1 MNSKNEIVLFEYDN
15 IRLEV
20 PVTPEQETVWLN
32 RAQMSEL
39 FGRDIKTIG
48 KHIVN
53 AIHDELAVAATRK
66 TGGSDAGYK
75 PALLGQRLKALAVSL
90 RCGNVASRSIPTA
103 PFQPLCS

>member
-1 MNSKNEIVLFEYDN
+1 MERNEIVLFEYND

-48 KHIVN
+48 KHIANVLR
-53 AIHDELAVAATRK
+53 DELEGQVPACKRMKVCPFAESPFVAGVLHPVLVLSK
-66 TGGSDAGYK
+66 MEYDSHF
-75 PALLGQRLKALAVSL
+75 
-90 RCGNVASRSIPTA
+90 I
-103 PFQPLCS
+103 F